1 MKNGNLFNNSLTVR
15 IVLIF
20 NSWKNKALGKYRKRY
35 NSDDVLVRVRSF
47 EMKCSQEEVNYLTVP
62 ALTVTKKLCRQRR
75 ASRSP
80 DAECSM
86 NSIYTYF
93 HGCRGNMLRLPCQVE
108 QLESMHYKSEDK
120 FISSSSAH
128 SSSHS
133 SAHSSAHSLAH
144 SSSDTMIP
152 KKQGQPTAN

>member
-1 MKNGNLFNNSLTVR
+1 MNNGNLFNNSLTVR
-15 IVLIF
+15 IVLIC

-35 NSDDVLVRVRSF
+35 NSDDVLVKVRSF
-47 EMKCSQEEVNYLTVP
+47 EMKCYNISQEESNFLTVP
-62 ALTVTKKLCRQRR
+62 ASSVTKNLCRQRR
-75 ASRSP
+75 ASCSP

-120 FISSSSAH
+120 FISSSSTH
-128 SSSHS
+128 SSGHS

-144 SSSDTMIP
+144 SSRETNVQ
-152 KKQGQPTAN
+152 K